1 MKVLKDVAENCDRKL
16 CTCTS
21 HNDYSEKMFERFA
34 ISDTVDEIE
43 DEPFIPAGI
52 DMSLVINED
61 KEDD

>member
-1 MKVLKDVAENCDRKL
+1 
-16 CTCTS
+16 
-21 HNDYSEKMFERFA
+21 MFERFA